1 MEKIQKFL
9 NERGEAMRINEKMKK
24 IISEEGRTQK
34 WVLKE
39 MNRIEPTINLT
50 DATFSAAINGN
61 RKVTGDE
68 LIAFCRVMGKNPEVF
83 MEN

>member
-1 MEKIQKFL
+1 
-9 NERGEAMRINEKMKK
+9 MRINEKMKK